1 MSIFIFIAG
10 SRVTPSPTFRLASVE
25 VSAYPST
32 GPLLRYC
39 SRFMV
44 CLPVYRA
51 LAQVLFM
58 VYLPIFRALS
68 QLLFIVCVPVYRALA
83 QVLFMVCLP
92 VYRALA

>member
-1 MSIFIFIAG
+1 MSSAIYTRFYNLRKIIDVREIMSIFIFIAG

-39 SRFMV
+39 SMFMV

-51 LAQVLFM
+51 LA
-58 VYLPIFRALS
+58 
-68 QLLFIVCVPVYRALA
+68 
-83 QVLFMVCLP
+83 
-92 VYRALA
+92 

>member
-39 SRFMV
+39 SMFMV

-58 VYLPIFRALS
+58 VYLP
-68 QLLFIVCVPVYRALA
+68 VYRALA
-83 QVLFMVCLP
+83 QVLFMVYTYLSTGPSLRYCIM
-92 VYRALA
+92 YAL

>member
-39 SRFMV
+39 SMFMV

>member
-39 SRFMV
+39 SMFMV

-51 LAQVLFM
+51 LAQLLFSVHGLPIRLQSPCSGILFM
-58 VYLPIFRALS
+58 VYLPI
-68 QLLFIVCVPVYRALA
+68 YRALA
-83 QVLFMVCLP
+83 Q
-92 VYRALA
+92 